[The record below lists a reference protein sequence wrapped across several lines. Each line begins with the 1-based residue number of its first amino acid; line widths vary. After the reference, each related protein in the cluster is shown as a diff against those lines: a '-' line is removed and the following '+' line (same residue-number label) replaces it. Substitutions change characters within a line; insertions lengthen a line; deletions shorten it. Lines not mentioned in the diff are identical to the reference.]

1 MLNIHPVLRGSEC
14 KRLFTTPILGQEV
27 LMAATPVVPTPE
39 LQINT
44 ENKAEE
50 TIVHGSGR
58 ITSATS
64 DLLQRTI
71 RGLIPGTKRI
81 VLDLAEVNYIDS
93 SGLGALVSV
102 YLAASRAQGVL
113 ELANL
118 KPRIRDLFEL
128 SRLQAVFE
136 SHRK

>member
-1 MLNIHPVLRGSEC
+1 MGGNAGVYAR
-14 KRLFTTPILGQEV
+14 
-27 LMAATPVVPTPE
+27 E

-44 ENKAEE
+44 EKKAEE

-113 ELANL
+113 ELLNL
-118 KPRIRDLFEL
+118 KPRISNL
-128 SRLQAVFE
+128 SEFTSLQAVFE
-136 SHRK
+136 SDGGYRG